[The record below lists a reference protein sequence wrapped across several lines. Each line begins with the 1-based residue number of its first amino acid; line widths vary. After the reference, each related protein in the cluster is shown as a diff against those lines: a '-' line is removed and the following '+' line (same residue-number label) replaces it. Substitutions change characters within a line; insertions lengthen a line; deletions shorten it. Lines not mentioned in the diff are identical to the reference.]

1 MGNNKI
7 RNGFIWK
14 TMERFS
20 VMGVQFL
27 LQLMLAQ
34 ILSPEDFG
42 IVAILTIFVA
52 FTNVIAQSGLT
63 TALVQKKEISEIE
76 ISSVFN
82 FSIAVGI
89 IAYIII
95 FISAPYIGA
104 FFNMPHLVL
113 PLRIIMLSIFPFL
126 YNSVQI
132 SLLRRELKFKILFLC
147 TIVATVLSGGSAIY
161 MALRGYG
168 IWALIV
174 QQLLYSSIIC
184 ILITFIQKWRPKP
197 VLKLKII
204 KPLINYGSKVLGTS
218 LVNELF
224 VELRT
229 IVIGGMYSA
238 SSLAFFNRGRS
249 FPDLLMKS
257 IIASMQAVLLPVL
270 SQRQSNINID
280 TLRSATRKSIMLSS
294 YITWP
299 LLTMLAIC
307 APAFISLVLT
317 DKWLPCVKFIYIFC
331 IYFSVWPIET
341 INLQLYYAVGRSG
354 LVLKIETLRK
364 FFDLVALLATM
375 YFGVIWIAVGAAIVS
390 VLCIPLYMM
399 SCRTVINYSIMEQI
413 RDVTPNMITTLL
425 SGVLAY
431 MISYIEIGNLSLMVL
446 QVITFVLIYYALSNT
461 FRLRAME
468 YLKEYVRTR

>member
-1 MGNNKI
+1 
-7 RNGFIWK
+7 
-14 TMERFS
+14 
-20 VMGVQFL
+20 
-27 LQLMLAQ
+27 
-34 ILSPEDFG
+34 
-42 IVAILTIFVA
+42 
-52 FTNVIAQSGLT
+52 
-63 TALVQKKEISEIE
+63 
-76 ISSVFN
+76 
-82 FSIAVGI
+82 
-89 IAYIII
+89 
-95 FISAPYIGA
+95 
-104 FFNMPHLVL
+104 
-113 PLRIIMLSIFPFL
+113 
-126 YNSVQI
+126 
-132 SLLRRELKFKILFLC
+132 
-147 TIVATVLSGGSAIY
+147 
-161 MALRGYG
+161 
-168 IWALIV
+168 
-174 QQLLYSSIIC
+174 
-184 ILITFIQKWRPKP
+184 
-197 VLKLKII
+197 
-204 KPLINYGSKVLGTS
+204 
-218 LVNELF
+218 VNELF

-270 SQRQSNINID
+270 SQRQSNID